1 MRART
6 PLGLVGLLGLAV
18 VTACGGSA
26 PKATKPKDVGPAV
39 DERTAEKDAKGTLE
53 EIYGTISRAKP
64 DNLFSVVDEKLIV
77 FGPRKGDALA
87 TRTDALVALAKFVDP
102 KAKEHAQVRS
112 SELVVVASP
121 GGRSAWAFD
130 VINVEGKP
138 MAVVAI
144 MSSEDDF
151 FRLTAAA
158 LAHTPPMREIR
169 AELKKD
175 AIVPPGGSGLEKVA
189 PEAEGAVER
198 FKKGLLDQQQWGDD
212 LGSRTEAIVIGPA
225 IGEVT
230 RGKKDI
236 KKLWKK
242 RVEAETRAATSG
254 ELTAETTA
262 DGQLAW
268 VTAPVT
274 RVEKDEPPLPLRVFA
289 VFEKDGDGWKM
300 IALHESL
307 AIDEPGAGASFVKIL
322 PPSPKEPEPPPVVE
336 DTKKPDKKVDKT
348 KKKKK
353 KKKKKK
359 AEDDED
365 Q

>member
-1 MRART
+1 LRAF
-6 PLGLVGLLGLAV
+6 GLLALAV
-18 VTACGGSA
+18 VTACGGGTA
-26 PKATKPKDVGPAV
+26 KVVKKKDVGPAV

-64 DNLFSVVDEKLIV
+64 DNLFSVVDEELIV

-87 TRTDALVALAKFVDP
+87 NRTDALVALGQFIDP
-102 KAKEHAQVRS
+102 KANQHAQVRS
-112 SELVVVASP
+112 GELSVTASP
-121 GGRSAWAFD
+121 GGRSAWAVD
-130 VINVEGKP
+130 VVNVEGKP

-151 FRLTAAA
+151 FRLTAAV
-158 LAHTPPMREIR
+158 LAHTPPMKEIR
-169 AELKKD
+169 SQLKKD
-175 AIVPPGGSGLEKVA
+175 AIVPPGASAPEKIA
-189 PEAEGAVER
+189 DEAEGAVAR

-212 LGSRTEAIVIGPA
+212 LGSRTEAVVIGPS

-242 RVEAETRAATSG
+242 RISAETRAATSG
-254 ELTAETTA
+254 EITAEVTA
-262 DGQLAW
+262 DGELAW

-289 VFEKDGDGWKM
+289 VFEKNGEGWKM

-307 AIDEPGAGASFVKIL
+307 AVDEPGAGASFVKIL
-322 PPSPKEPEPPPVVE
+322 PPSPKAEEPPPAVE
-336 DTKKPDKKVDKT
+336 ETKKPDKKTD

-353 KKKKKK
+353 KKKKKVSDD
-359 AEDDED
+359 AE
-365 Q
+365 